1 VPHWKPG
8 AATVSGFELVIGF
21 VEAIG
26 RAVTDVLEQ
35 AGRTAML
42 FSKAIATLR
51 RPPYYIHECFE
62 QMLDVGVR
70 SLPIVLVTAMFSGAV
85 FALQTWEGFERYGTT
100 SFVGPVVAL
109 ALTREM
115 VPVLASLMVSGRAGS
130 AMAAEIG
137 TMVVTEQVDALRAM
151 AVDPVEYL
159 VVPRVIAT
167 AIMLPLTVLIGDLLG
182 LWGGSLV
189 VINLY
194 GSGPATYWDGIWQV
208 LTVKDIN
215 SGLAKACVFG
225 VLIALFGCQNGFHT
239 SGGAQGVGRAT
250 TRAVVSGSM
259 AILISNFFL
268 TKLLLE

>member
-1 VPHWKPG
+1 MKGFIEGIGRFVVAVMEEAGG
-8 AATVSGFELVIGF
+8 AAILAAKS
-21 VEAIG
+21 
-26 RAVTDVLEQ
+26 
-35 AGRTAML
+35 
-42 FSKAIATLR
+42 IATLR
-51 RPPYYIHECFE
+51 HSPYYLHAWFE

-70 SLPIVLVTAMFSGAV
+70 SLPIIVVTAIFSGAV
-85 FALQTWEGFERYGTT
+85 FALQTWQGFERFGTT
-100 SFVGPVVAL
+100 GFVGPVVAL
-109 ALTREM
+109 AITREM

-137 TMVVTEQVDALRAM
+137 TMVVTEQVDALRTM

-167 AIMLPLTVLIGDLLG
+167 AFMLPVTVLIGDMLG

-189 VINLY
+189 VVNLY
-194 GSGPATYWDGIWQV
+194 GSGSTTYWQGIWQV
-208 LTVKDIN
+208 LTFTDLN
-215 SGLAKACVFG
+215 SGLIKSGVFG
-225 VLIALFGCQNGFHT
+225 TLIALFGCYNGFAA

-259 AILISNFFL
+259 SILVSNFFL

>member
-1 VPHWKPG
+1 MKGIVEG
-8 AATVSGFELVIGF
+8 VGRFVI
-21 VEAIG
+21 V
-26 RAVTDVLEQ
+26 VLEE
-35 AGRTAML
+35 AGRTATL
-42 FSKAIATLR
+42 LAKSIATLR
-51 RPPYYIHECFE
+51 RPPYYIHQWFE

-70 SLPIVLVTAMFSGAV
+70 SLPIVVVTAIFSGAV

-115 VPVLASLMVSGRAGS
+115 VPVLASLMVAGRAGS

-137 TMVVTEQVDALRAM
+137 TMVVTEQVDALRTM

-159 VVPRVIAT
+159 VVPRIVAT
-167 AIMLPLTVLIGDLLG
+167 ALMLPVVVLIGDMVG

-189 VINLY
+189 VVNMY
-194 GSGPATYWDGIWQV
+194 GQGPAIYWDGIWQL
-208 LTVKDIN
+208 LTFTDLN
-215 SGLAKACVFG
+215 SGLIKACAFG
-225 VLIALFGCQNGFHT
+225 ALIALFGCQNGFHT

>member
-1 VPHWKPG
+1 MKG
-8 AATVSGFELVIGF
+8 LIEGIGEF
-21 VEAIG
+21 VVDIVE
-26 RAVTDVLEQ
+26 E
-35 AGRTAML
+35 AGRSATLLA
-42 FSKAIATLR
+42 KGIVTLR
-51 RPPYYIHECFE
+51 RPPYYIHAIFE

-70 SLPIVLVTAMFSGAV
+70 SLPIVIVTAIFSGAV
-85 FALQTWEGFERYGTT
+85 FALQTWQGFERYGTT
-100 SFVGPVVAL
+100 GFVGPVVAL
-109 ALTREM
+109 AITREM

-137 TMVVTEQVDALRAM
+137 TMVVTEQVDALRTM

-159 VVPRVIAT
+159 VVPRLIAT
-167 AIMLPLTVLIGDLLG
+167 AFMLPVTVLIGDLLG

-194 GSGPATYWDGIWQV
+194 GSGPSSYWDGIWQV
-208 LTVKDIN
+208 LTFTDLN
-215 SGLAKACVFG
+215 SGLVKSAVFG
-225 VLIALFGCQNGFHT
+225 LLIALFGCQSGFNT
-239 SGGAQGVGRAT
+239 TGGAQGVGRAT